1 MVVLWPL
8 AASQNSEKLVVSA
21 GGRTRRD
28 REDGGMGG
36 DGLEEVDGCVPSG
49 GNGC

>member
-8 AASQNSEKLVVSA
+8 TSSQNSEKLVVSA

-36 DGLEEVDGCVPSG
+36 GDGLEEVDGCVPSG
-49 GNGC
+49 C